1 MSAETETKIDQ
12 VSLEETKVSKNRFHG
27 LWALTNRDLKKWY
40 QNPVVF
46 VIGIIQPILWLA
58 LLGKAM
64 NIGSLYSGITIPALP
79 AQLASTLTPQQLQG
93 FSAYFASMPNPTQIM
108 QSTFGTTSY
117 FSFMAM
123 GMVAFVTVF
132 TTAFVGI
139 SVVFDR
145 RLGFMNKVLSTPVSR
160 SVIITSKVIS
170 ASMRSVF
177 QAGIV
182 TVIAFLIPDGLK
194 LGTNFAWYSILGVF
208 AMVFLIGF
216 GLASMFTAITLRTT
230 RMETPQAIF
239 NLVTLPLM
247 FASSAYFPIAQMPAW
262 LQTIASANPISYTI
276 DAVRTLMIF
285 NTNYS
290 SLPLDFAFV
299 GIFAIVVTGVCVVLS
314 WRFLNK

>member
-1 MSAETETKIDQ
+1 MSN
-12 VSLEETKVSKNRFHG
+12 EETRVSKNRFHG

-64 NIGSLYSGITIPALP
+64 NIGAIFNNAPQMP
-79 AQLASTLTPQQLQG
+79 AQFLAAFSPSQQQLLASYLGGMQQ
-93 FSAYFASMPNPTQIM
+93 QIM
-108 QSTFGTTSY
+108 QATFNTGDY

-160 SVIITSKVIS
+160 SVIIMSKVIS
-170 ASMRSVF
+170 AAARSVF

-182 TVIAFLIPDGLK
+182 TVIAYLLGLQ
-194 LGTNFAWYSILGVF
+194 LGANFAWWSILGVF
-208 AMVFLIGF
+208 AIVFLIGF
-216 GLASMFTAITLRTT
+216 GLASLFTAITLRTT

-247 FASSAYFPIAQMPAW
+247 FASSAYFPISNMPSW
-262 LQTIASANPISYTI
+262 LQAIANANPISYTI
-276 DAVRTLMIF
+276 DAVRRLMVF
-285 NTNYS
+285 SNGYS
-290 SLPLDFAFV
+290 QLPLDFAFV
-299 GIFAIVVTGVCVVLS
+299 GVFTAAITAVCIALS
-314 WRFLNK
+314 WRYLNK